1 MNDIYRLHIDDVG
14 ASFEW
19 ELIEVK
25 GKRPEP
31 RSGFVAVC
39 HTDSAGKDKLIIFG
53 GAGDNHDKYNDVW
66 TFSDGTWK
74 ESMLKN

>member
-14 ASFEW
+14 SLFEW

-39 HTDSAGKDKLIIFG
+39 QTDSTGKDKLIIFG
-53 GAGDNHDKYNDVW
+53 GAGDNHAKYNDVW
-66 TFSDGTWK
+66 TFSEGSWI
-74 ESMLKN
+74 EISHQN